1 MLARHLDKDS
11 PQLIGSDVFGQPAK
25 AAARPASFLES
36 ANRRQFLK
44 ASAAGAGL
52 VIGFTLAGGNKL
64 AALAADGDGALAPN
78 AFVRVAPD
86 GTVTVLIKHIE
97 FGQGTFTGLATLV
110 AEEMDADWAQVR
122 AEHAPA
128 DAGLYN
134 NLHWG
139 PVQGTGG
146 SSSLANSYEQM
157 RGAGAAARTLLV
169 QAAAEA
175 WGVPAGE
182 ITVAKGVLSHA
193 ASGRRSG
200 FGEFVQAAAE
210 LETPI
215 EVVLKRPEDFTLIGK
230 SAPRLDSRA
239 KTRGEALYTL
249 DKSLPGMLTALIA
262 RPPVF
267 GATLVSFNDSAARA
281 VKGVTDVVV
290 VPQGVAV
297 LGRGFWA
304 AKQGRDALQ
313 VTWDESTGET
323 RGSDQIMAEY
333 KQLAGQPGD
342 IARQDGDAE
351 AALAGAAKVLEAD
364 YEFPFLA
371 HAPMEPLD
379 CVVQL
384 GEGEADIWAG
394 SQIPTVDQGAAAAI
408 LGLEPQQVRIHT
420 MFAGGSFGR
429 RATPNADMVSE
440 AVSVAKAI
448 GGRAPV
454 KLVWTRE
461 DDIQGGRYRPMYFHR
476 LRAGLDDQGKLVAWQ
491 HRIVGQSIVR
501 DTPFAGMIQNG
512 IDPTSVEGA
521 NTLPYHVPNIAVDL
535 HTTDVGVPVLW
546 WRSVGSTHTAYST
559 EVFIDELAEAAG
571 KDPVDF
577 RLELLD
583 AHPRHA
589 GVLKLAAEKAGWGE
603 APPAGRTR
611 GIAVHESFHTFV
623 AEAAEISLAGDGS
636 FRVEKVVC
644 AVDCGLAVNPD
655 QVKAQME
662 GGIAYGLGAV
672 LHNALT
678 LTDGRVD
685 QSNFHDYQ
693 PLRMNEMPEVEVHIV
708 ASAEAPT
715 GVGEPGV
722 PPIGA
727 AVANAVYKA
736 TGRRIR
742 SLPFDLHDFSAA

>member
-1 MLARHLDKDS
+1 MLARHLDNDS
-11 PQLIGSDVFGQPAK
+11 PQLLGSDVFGRPMK
-25 AAARPASFLES
+25 AAAELPAS
-36 ANRRQFLK
+36 RRQFLK

-64 AALAADGDGALAPN
+64 AALAAAAEGGFAPN

-128 DAGLYN
+128 DASLYN

-146 SSSLANSYEQM
+146 SSSIANSYEQL
-157 RGAGAAARTLLV
+157 RRAGAAARALLV

-182 ITVAKGVLSHA
+182 ITVAKGVLSHDG
-193 ASGRRSG
+193 SGRRSG
-200 FGEFVQAAAE
+200 FGAFVQAAAR
-210 LETPI
+210 LETPV
-215 EVVLKRPEDFTLIGK
+215 EVALKPAADFTLIGK
-230 SAPRLDSRA
+230 EAPRLDSRA
-239 KTRGEALYTL
+239 KSRGEALYTL

-267 GATLVSFNDSAARA
+267 GATLVSFDDSAARA
-281 VKGVTDVVV
+281 VKGVTDVVA

-313 VTWDESTGET
+313 ITWDESTGET

-333 KQLAGQPGD
+333 KRLAEKPGD

-351 AALAGAAKVLEAD
+351 TALAGAAKVLEAD

-384 GEGEADIWAG
+384 GEGVADIWAG
-394 SQIPTVDQGAAAAI
+394 SQIPTVDQGAAAAL

-440 AVSVAKAI
+440 AVNVAKAI

-476 LRAGLDDQGKLVAWQ
+476 LRAGLDEQGRLVAWQ

-521 NTLPYHVPNIAVDL
+521 NTLPYHVPNITVDL

-577 RLELLD
+577 RLELLGE
-583 AHPRHA
+583 HPRHA
-589 GVLKLAAEKAGWGE
+589 GVLKLAAEKAGWDE
-603 APPAGRTR
+603 APAAGRTR

-623 AEAAEISLAGDGS
+623 AEAAEISLAEDGS
-636 FRVEKVVC
+636 FKVEKVVC

-678 LTDGRVD
+678 LDGGRVE

-693 PLRMNEMPEVEVHIV
+693 PLRMNEMPEVEVHIMP
-708 ASAEAPT
+708 SDEPPT

-742 SLPFDLHDFSAA
+742 RLPFDLHDFSAA

>member
-1 MLARHLDKDS
+1 MLAKYLDSDS
-11 PQLIGSDVFGQPAK
+11 PRLLGSDVFGQPAK
-25 AAARPASFLES
+25 ATARPASFLGS

-52 VIGFTLAGGNKL
+52 VIGFTLAGGNRL
-64 AALAADGDGALAPN
+64 AALAAGGEGAFAPN

-86 GTVTVLIKHIE
+86 GTVTVLAKHIE

-128 DAGLYN
+128 DASLYN

-146 SSSLANSYEQM
+146 SSSIANSYEQL
-157 RGAGAAARTLLV
+157 RRAGAAARALLV

-182 ITVAKGVLSHA
+182 ITVAKGLLAHA
-193 ASGRRSG
+193 GSGRRSG
-200 FGEFVQAAAE
+200 FGEFVQAAAK
-210 LETPI
+210 LETPV
-215 EVVLKRPEDFTLIGK
+215 EVVLKQPEDFTLIGK
-230 SAPRLDSRA
+230 EAPRLDSRA
-239 KTRGEALYTL
+239 KSRGEALYTL

-267 GATLVSFNDSAARA
+267 GATLVSFNAAAARA
-281 VKGVTDVVV
+281 VKGVTDVVA

-313 VTWDESTGET
+313 ITWDESTGET

-333 KQLAGQPGD
+333 KLLAAQPGD

-384 GEGEADIWAG
+384 GDGAADIWAG

-521 NTLPYHVPNIAVDL
+521 NTLPYHVPNITVDL

-583 AHPRHA
+583 ANPRHA
-589 GVLKLAAEKAGWGE
+589 GVLKLAAEKAGWDK
-603 APPAGRTR
+603 AAPAGRTR
-611 GIAVHESFHTFV
+611 GIAVHESFNTFV
-623 AEAAEISLAGDGS
+623 AEAAEISLAEDGS
-636 FRVEKVVC
+636 FKVEKVVC
-644 AVDCGLAVNPD
+644 AVDCGVAVNPD

-678 LTDGRVD
+678 LTDGYVD

-708 ASAEAPT
+708 PSAEAPT

-742 SLPFDLHDFSAA
+742 SLPFDLHDLTAA

>member
-1 MLARHLDKDS
+1 MLAKYLDS
-11 PQLIGSDVFGQPAK
+11 AQPALLQPALRAIP
-25 AAARPASFLES
+25 AAS
-36 ANRRQFLK
+36 RRQFLV
-44 ASAAGAGL
+44 ASAAAGAGL
-52 VIGFTLAGGNKL
+52 VIGFHFLGGNKMAR
-64 AALAADGDGALAPN
+64 AAKTPTAAAPGPD

-97 FGQGTFTGLATLV
+97 FGQGTFTGLSVLV
-110 AEEMDADWAQVR
+110 AEEMDADWSQMR

-128 DAGLYN
+128 DAALYN

-146 SSSLANSYEQM
+146 SSSIANSYDQL
-157 RGAGAAARTLLV
+157 RRAGALTRALLV
-169 QAAAEA
+169 QAAAET

-182 ITVAKGVLSHA
+182 ITVKQGVIAHPG
-193 ASGRRSG
+193 SGRKAG
-200 FGEFVQAAAE
+200 FGELAAKAATLSPPAEVTLKDPKDFV
-210 LETPI
+210 
-215 EVVLKRPEDFTLIGK
+215 LIGTTV
-230 SAPRLDSRA
+230 PRLDSPA
-239 KTRGEALYTL
+239 KARGQAHYTL
-249 DKSLPGMLTALIA
+249 DKSLPGMLTAVIA

-267 GATLVSFNDSAARA
+267 GATLVSFDDSAARA
-281 VKGVTDVVV
+281 VKGVTDVVA

-304 AKQGRDALQ
+304 AKSGRDALE
-313 VTWDESTGET
+313 VTWDESAGET
-323 RGSDQIMAEY
+323 RGSAEIMAGY
-333 KQLAGQPGD
+333 KKLAEGPGD
-342 IARQDGDAE
+342 IARQEGDAD
-351 AALAGAAKVLEAD
+351 AALATAAQVLGAD

-384 GEGEADIWAG
+384 ADGGCDIWAG
-394 SQIPTVDQGAAAAI
+394 SQIPTVDQGTAAAL

-420 MFAGGSFGR
+420 QLAGGSFGR

-448 GGRAPV
+448 NGRAPV

-476 LRAGLDDQGKLVAWQ
+476 LRAGLDGEGRLVAWQ

-501 DTPFAGMIQNG
+501 DTPFAGALIKNG
-512 IDPTSVEGA
+512 VDQTSVEGA
-521 NTLPYHVPNIAVDL
+521 NTLPYHVDNITVDL
-535 HTTDVGVPVLW
+535 HTSDVRVPVLW

-559 EVFIDELAEAAG
+559 EAFIDELAEAAG
-571 KDPVDF
+571 KDPVAF
-577 RLELLD
+577 RLEMLKD
-583 AHPRHA
+583 HPRHA

-603 APPAGRTR
+603 PLPAGRAR
-611 GIAVHESFHTFV
+611 GIAVHESFNTFV
-623 AEAAEISLAGDGS
+623 AEVAEIAVADDGT
-636 FRVEKVVC
+636 VKVVKVVC
-644 AVDCGLAVNPD
+644 AVDCGIAVTPD

-662 GGIAYGLGAV
+662 GGIGYGLGAV
-672 LHNALT
+672 LHDAIT
-678 LTDGRVD
+678 LKDGRVE
-685 QSNFHDYQ
+685 QSNFHDYI
-693 PLRMNEMPEVEVHIV
+693 PLRINEMPEVEVHV
-708 ASAEAPT
+708 VPSGEAPT

-722 PPIGA
+722 PPIGP

-742 SLPFDLHDFSAA
+742 ALPFALHGLSSA

>member
-1 MLARHLDKDS
+1 MLARHLDSDS
-11 PQLIGSDVFGQPAK
+11 PQLLGSDVFGRPMKAPAAPTSVLG
-25 AAARPASFLES
+25 AAS
-36 ANRRQFLK
+36 RRQFLK

-64 AALAADGDGALAPN
+64 AALAATDGGALAPN

-86 GTVTVLIKHIE
+86 GTVTVLIKHTE

-128 DAGLYN
+128 DASLYN

-146 SSSLANSYEQM
+146 SSSLANSYEQL
-157 RGAGAAARTLLV
+157 RRAGAAARALLV

-193 ASGRRSG
+193 GSGRRSG
-200 FGEFVQAAAE
+200 FGAFVQAAAK
-210 LETPI
+210 LETPV

-230 SAPRLDSRA
+230 QAPRLDSRA
-239 KTRGEALYTL
+239 KSRGEALYTL

-267 GATLVSFNDSAARA
+267 GATLVSFDDTAARA
-281 VKGVTDVVV
+281 VKGVTDVVA

-313 VTWDESTGET
+313 ITWDESTGET

-333 KQLAGQPGD
+333 KKLAEQPGD
-342 IARQDGDAE
+342 VARQEGEVE

-384 GEGEADIWAG
+384 GDGTADIWAG

-440 AVSVAKAI
+440 AVGVAKAI

-476 LRAGLDDQGKLVAWQ
+476 LRAGLDDQGRLVAWQ

-521 NTLPYHVPNIAVDL
+521 NTLPYHVPNITVDL

-577 RLELLD
+577 RLELLGE
-583 AHPRHA
+583 HPRHA

-611 GIAVHESFHTFV
+611 GIAVHESFNTYV
-623 AEAAEISLAGDGS
+623 AEVAEISISEGGAIK
-636 FRVEKVVC
+636 VEKVVC

-693 PLRMNEMPEVEVHIV
+693 PLRMNEMPEVEVHIL
-708 ASAEAPT
+708 SSPEAPT

-742 SLPFDLHDFSAA
+742 SLPFDLHDLTSA